1 MILPDITIWAY
12 GSRIKG
18 AARPQ
23 SDLDLAVFASAG
35 QKRAVAALK
44 EALEESQLP
53 FRVDLFIWDEI
64 PAQFRE
70 NIQQSLDKQPVDK
83 NTMLELA
90 KPWQPWRSVATWYL
104 WRSLDPLPVA
114 Y

>member
-1 MILPDITIWAY
+1 MQTLDITPDQRKILLNLLNDYLPGVTVWAY

-18 AARPQ
+18 TSRPQ
-23 SDLDLAVFASAG
+23 SDLDLVIFAAAE

-53 FRVDLFIWDEI
+53 FRVDLFVWDEI

-70 NIQQSLDKQPVDK
+70 NIQQAHMVLV
-83 NTMLELA
+83 NA
-90 KPWQPWRSVATWYL
+90 RS
-104 WRSLDPLPVA
+104 S
-114 Y
+114 

>member
-1 MILPDITIWAY
+1 MQTLDITPDQHKILLDLLNDYLPGVAVWAY

-18 AARPQ
+18 TARPQ
-23 SDLDLAVFASAG
+23 SDLDLAVFAAAE

-53 FRVDLFIWDEI
+53 FRVDLFVWDEV

-70 NIQQSLDKQPVDK
+70 NIQQAHMVLV
-83 NTMLELA
+83 NV
-90 KPWQPWRSVATWYL
+90 RS
-104 WRSLDPLPVA
+104 S
-114 Y
+114 

>member
-1 MILPDITIWAY
+1 MQDIDITPDQRKILLDLLSNYLPDVTVWVY

-18 AARPQ
+18 TARPQ
-23 SDLDLAVFASAG
+23 SDLDLAVFTSAE

-53 FRVDLFIWDEI
+53 FRVDLFVWDEI

-70 NIQQSLDKQPVDK
+70 NIQQAHVVLVNP
-83 NTMLELA
+83 
-90 KPWQPWRSVATWYL
+90 RS
-104 WRSLDPLPVA
+104 S
-114 Y
+114 